1 MRYYEI
7 RISPGVLSA
16 KSFAPIT
23 FSTLTP
29 GRTNNGSALSVDID
43 IFQTWY
49 HQPAQNGYIKI
60 KGVDFRDLNQSANF
74 NNAKIRVSVG
84 MSKGLPYAKPSQAGL
99 IIDGTILQCFGNWL
113 GSEVSLDFV
122 IGSASYDPNVEV
134 NLSFEWLAKTKNQTL
149 QSAVENTIGKAYQGI
164 PISGSFSPNLI
175 YTEDQW
181 GQYTSLLAF
190 SKYIN
195 AVSKQIITSKNYQGA
210 SIGSSSAGFI
220 LADGTVPAPK
230 TTKVEFTDIVGNL
243 TWLNIDRIQAK
254 LIMRSDLNVGDKIT
268 FPKGT
273 PVLNVVNNYSQN
285 RNNISFDGVFQID
298 KIRHIG
304 SSRQADG
311 SSWCTIVD
319 AVIPGVLK

>member
-7 RISPGVLSA
+7 RISPGELSA
-16 KSFAPIT
+16 NSFAPIT

-29 GRTNNGSALSVDID
+29 SRTDNGSALSVDID

-60 KGVDFRDLNQSANF
+60 KGVDFKQLNQSANF

-122 IGSASYDPNVEV
+122 IGSATYNPNTEV
-134 NLSFEWLAKTKNQTL
+134 NLSFDWKKGTPLQDAVTNTL
-149 QSAVENTIGKAYQGI
+149 NKAYPTV

-175 YTEDQW
+175 YTEDQP

-190 SKYIN
+190 SKYVN
-195 AVSKQIITSKNYQGA
+195 AVSKQIITSENYQGA

-220 LADGTVPAPK
+220 LSDGTIPPTK
-230 TTKVEFTDIVGNL
+230 TTKIDFTDLVGNL
-243 TWLNIDRIQAK
+243 TWLDLATINAK
-254 LIMRSDLNVGDKIT
+254 LIMRSDLNVGDKII
-268 FPKGT
+268 FEKGS
-273 PVLNVVNNYSQN
+273 PVLNTINNYSQY
-285 RNNISFDGVFQID
+285 RNNLSFNGIFQITQ
-298 KIRHIG
+298 IRHVG

-311 SSWCTIVD
+311 NSWCTVVN